1 MCLWRSYLTH
11 KPTKPL
17 HDRPAHP
24 APTAGKATEPR
35 KEIRFKRRV
44 KVNQAFSELWEYRGL
59 IRALAER
66 DIRIRYKQAALGMA
80 WAVFTPIVMMLAFTL
95 VFTKLG
101 HVATG
106 GVPYPLFSYV
116 GPSPGRSSPRP
127 S

>member
-1 MCLWRSYLTH
+1 MLETQADEI
-11 KPTKPL
+11 PL
-17 HDRPAHP
+17 HGRPAHQ
-24 APTAGKATEPR
+24 APTAVKPTEPR

-44 KVNQAFSELWEYRGL
+44 KANQAFRELWEYRGL

-66 DIRIRYKQAALGMA
+66 DIRVRYKQAALGMA

-116 GPSPGRSSPRP
+116 GLIPCSSPRR